1 MIEWENY
8 FCNDPPERLSQSLA
22 GSPSPCNI
30 CTEGKPGPG
39 LNWAKMKANKVRS
52 REHDRNPTQGTKQGL
67 KCCLSTRKESLGTR
81 TVYGCYCHAAD
92 QKGGD
97 VRKRVQIYFWF
108 QLIGKCILPLHL
120 LVKSKRQPM
129 VNIRVTWDAHTNS
142 RLGQL
147 WCSDQLEATH
157 PSIFHPRSCFLEVDQ
172 MVPPAPL

>member
-1 MIEWENY
+1 ML
-8 FCNDPPERLSQSLA
+8 FVD
-22 GSPSPCNI
+22 
-30 CTEGKPGPG
+30 
-39 LNWAKMKANKVRS
+39 
-52 REHDRNPTQGTKQGL
+52 TQGIPGDEDSLWLLLPRRGL
-67 KCCLSTRKESLGTR
+67 E
-81 TVYGCYCHAAD
+81 
-92 QKGGD
+92 GGD

-129 VNIRVTWDAHTNS
+129 VNIRVTWDAHANS

-172 MVPPAPL
+172 MDFHAPL

>member
-52 REHDRNPTQGTKQGL
+52 REHGPNPTQGTKQGL

-92 QKGGD
+92 
-97 VRKRVQIYFWF
+97 
-108 QLIGKCILPLHL
+108 
-120 LVKSKRQPM
+120 
-129 VNIRVTWDAHTNS
+129 
-142 RLGQL
+142 
-147 WCSDQLEATH
+147 
-157 PSIFHPRSCFLEVDQ
+157 
-172 MVPPAPL
+172 